1 MIYTTKRIPALRLSY
16 LKWNDQLAVC
26 LFIKLNTLQL
36 WSLLTTYRKLCN
48 WAFQRTHYW
57 IPIIQDGWDPKSLI
71 QLHGFRH
78 DFLSRRRIHCRL
90 KKQVYRRRMEFL
102 HPAMWQVD
110 LGGHAIEFA
119 RWQGPAMWQ
128 VALGWHDIE
137 FTQSSKRPPY
147 WNSTFG
153 FDFGH
158 ITAVDMPFCA
168 IISKSDHPREK
179 KNDVMSIFKMA
190 DLRHLGF

>member
-119 RWQGPAMWQ
+119 QTSAILEFYIWSRFRPHHRSRHVILHQCQNFIQIGPPSA
-128 VALGWHDIE
+128 E
-137 FTQSSKRPPY
+137 
-147 WNSTFG
+147 
-153 FDFGH
+153 
-158 ITAVDMPFCA
+158 
-168 IISKSDHPREK
+168 
-179 KNDVMSIFKMA
+179 KNDTMSIFKMA